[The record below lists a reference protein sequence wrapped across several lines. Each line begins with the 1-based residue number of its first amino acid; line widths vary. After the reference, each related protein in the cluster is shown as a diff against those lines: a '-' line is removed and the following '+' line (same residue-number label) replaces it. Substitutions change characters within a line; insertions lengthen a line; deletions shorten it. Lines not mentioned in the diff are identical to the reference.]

1 MLAASPARKT
11 RTAPPATAEISDE
24 VKAKLALLEPLPVEG
39 PDSAVVQAHNRFL
52 AACRD
57 YIVDA
62 ESNPDADVSIPDEL
76 AWAVVRTPACTP
88 AGALLK
94 IHAASSHMAGGEV
107 LGEFPFDGK
116 DFQFDPDFNLVD
128 QIEYQLIP
136 LLRDDLRRMQAP
148 PLAVGSVS
156 PDLAAML
163 AIWRQRDVDEAA
175 RVRSAQTENLDTVDK
190 SERVYA
196 MQVATHAR
204 AAIEAAIAYQPAR
217 SFADIMAKFETVRE
231 YAELEDHNAR
241 MQAETGVER
250 MLWSICGDLE
260 RLKAPDASGDAGGTS
275 DCRVAVIADQFRKAT
290 VLFDAV
296 DGDDRPVGQFSK
308 ASKLRTLTDR
318 SEFLKLAA
326 SHERAT
332 SVKGALFQIAIVAS
346 LVDMA
351 LHSTEW
357 RETLANVEPG
367 QAFNLPETVRER
379 ELQIYRL
386 LQSGVTAI
394 ARACGLPSEEYC
406 GDQFLNVDP
415 FEYMGA

>member
-11 RTAPPATAEISDE
+11 RSAPPAAAEISDE
-24 VKAKLALLEPLPVEG
+24 VKAKLALLQPLPVEG
-39 PDSAVVQAHNRFL
+39 PDSALIANYNKFL
-52 AACRD
+52 EAWRD
-57 YIVDA
+57 YYIDA
-62 ESNPDADVSIPDEL
+62 QTNPDADVSIADER
-76 AWAVVRTPACTP
+76 AWDVVRWPACTP

-94 IHAASSHMAGGEV
+94 IQGAASHLAGGEV

-116 DFQFDPDFNLVD
+116 DFELDPSFNLVD
-128 QIEYQLIP
+128 QIEYQMIP
-136 LLRDDLRRMQAP
+136 LLREDLRRMQAQAG
-148 PLAVGSVS
+148 LGSVS
-156 PDLAAML
+156 PDLAALL
-163 AIWRQRDVDEAA
+163 AVWRQRDSDEAA
-175 RVRSAQTENLDTVDK
+175 RVQSAQAESLDTVEK

-217 SFADIMAKFETVRE
+217 SFTDIMAKFETVRE
-231 YAELEDHNAR
+231 YADLEDHNAR

-260 RLKAPDASGDAGGTS
+260 RLKAPEVSVNPSATP

-290 VLFDAV
+290 ELFDVV
-296 DGDDRPVGQFSK
+296 DGDDRPIGHFSK
-308 ASKLRTLTDR
+308 ASHLRTLTDR

-332 SVKGALFQIAIVAS
+332 SVKGALFQIAVVAS

-394 ARACGLPSEEYC
+394 ARACGIPPQEYC

-415 FEYMGA
+415 FEDMGA